1 MKQQNAAEYEGKLTQ
16 RRRIKLRLGAP
27 MLTLTMALA
36 LAGCSQVPDWAN
48 PVEWVDGAAD
58 GMGSMF
64 DGIFSDDV
72 GTLPPAPKPVKT
84 AKEVPGADK
93 PFPKLGDTPKAPA
106 TLNSATERTKIANN
120 LVADR
125 DNARYTDQDLR
136 AGDLRL
142 AAAPPPPKPMVVSK
156 TKPASMVKQPST
168 SADTGKLTAIP
179 TIKGTAEKPASPSL
193 PTSPKRMAQVADG
206 SSGLTKVPSIVQRR
220 GGLPPPPTP
229 VTANSRGPIPKIVQ
243 RAGDSGAL
251 QNLPVTAALPKP
263 PAIAAPATLTPVP
276 PATSAGPTAPGAPV
290 RVASATTP
298 QLVAPQLVAPQL
310 VAPTMQA
317 SQTVMPSTPSVQ
329 VNLPLGQDQSIL
341 AQTFNS
347 SLSAQ
352 GSPVVRRPG
361 HIFNAPNAA
370 PIGGQWPTVVPG
382 VVQQAF
388 NASLDGND
396 RDVQTV
402 AGVLTPVMQAP
413 QMSNEIARAT
423 AQGTV
428 RRLPGAPLLIRFRHG
443 STRLTGTEKKRLS
456 QLANRA
462 RQEGKMIYVVGHAS
476 QRTGDMDYAK
486 HKLVNFNVSL
496 DRANSVAGE
505 LRSRGVAATQ
515 IVVEAKGDA
524 EPLYFEFM
532 PDGEAK
538 NRRVEV
544 FVR

>member
-1 MKQQNAAEYEGKLTQ
+1 
-16 RRRIKLRLGAP
+16 
-27 MLTLTMALA
+27 
-36 LAGCSQVPDWAN
+36 
-48 PVEWVDGAAD
+48 
-58 GMGSMF
+58 
-64 DGIFSDDV
+64 
-72 GTLPPAPKPVKT
+72 
-84 AKEVPGADK
+84 
-93 PFPKLGDTPKAPA
+93 
-106 TLNSATERTKIANN
+106 
-120 LVADR
+120 
-125 DNARYTDQDLR
+125 
-136 AGDLRL
+136 
-142 AAAPPPPKPMVVSK
+142 
-156 TKPASMVKQPST
+156 
-168 SADTGKLTAIP
+168 
-179 TIKGTAEKPASPSL
+179 
-193 PTSPKRMAQVADG
+193 
-206 SSGLTKVPSIVQRR
+206 
-220 GGLPPPPTP
+220 
-229 VTANSRGPIPKIVQ
+229 
-243 RAGDSGAL
+243 
-251 QNLPVTAALPKP
+251 
-263 PAIAAPATLTPVP
+263 
-276 PATSAGPTAPGAPV
+276 
-290 RVASATTP
+290 
-298 QLVAPQLVAPQL
+298 
-310 VAPTMQA
+310 
-317 SQTVMPSTPSVQ
+317 
-329 VNLPLGQDQSIL
+329 L